1 MLKFN
6 KSPTKWWNWQQKK
19 LKDKKKCK
27 NILT

>member
-19 LKDKKKCK
+19 LKDIKKSAK
-27 NILT
+27 IS